1 MQEKQLTSI
10 VVGRDK
16 EQYAPFNKL
25 TYSSASHLAYVLL
38 IYIYILSLLVVVMVL
53 DEAYEVTL
61 SSDINHG

>member
-25 TYSSASHLAYVLL
+25 TYSSASHLAYVL
-38 IYIYILSLLVVVMVL
+38 YIYILSLLVVVMVL

>member
-38 IYIYILSLLVVVMVL
+38 IYILSLLVVVMVL
-53 DEAYEVTL
+53 DAVYEVTL